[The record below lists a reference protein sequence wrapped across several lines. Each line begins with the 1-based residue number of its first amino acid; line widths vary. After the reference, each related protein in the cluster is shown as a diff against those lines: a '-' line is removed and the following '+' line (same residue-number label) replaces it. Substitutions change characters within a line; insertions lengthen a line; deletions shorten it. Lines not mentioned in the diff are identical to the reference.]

1 MRWRLLACCLVSPFG
16 ALAAQGTEDPPVD
29 SSRLAMNAV
38 PCAGQTITDIVI
50 ITQPPYTARL
60 PGDLDILRT
69 ATRKLHSNTRDKIIR
84 QYLLMD
90 VGDKCNE
97 LRRAESERIMRGQRF
112 LVDARIV
119 AYSDPRG
126 GVRLEVETRDEFSL
140 IVEPN
145 ITLAAPV
152 LRGLRLG
159 ESNLAGDG
167 IYVAAQWRDGGAYRS
182 GVGARYEDYQF
193 LGGRNVLR
201 AFGTRHPQGHDYG
214 VEVLRPYLTDLQR
227 LAWRGNLGGTRTY
240 EGLLSPDV
248 KDNAIMVDR
257 QYQDIGAV
265 GRLGSVGRLR
275 LLGVSISRELVTIA
289 DTLVRVTREGFQPST
304 ITDLPGV
311 YHNQDVTR
319 LNALIGLR
327 RLRYA
332 RVSGFDALTGV
343 QDLRVGIQ
351 TGVLVG
357 RSVGWLGARDRDV
370 FVLGDIYAGYGNQ
383 HSYLGMQ
390 TLSEARRDRDTDRWE
405 GVLTSGRIAWY
416 LKPAEKQ
423 LWLTEVLWS
432 TGTSVRVPYQLTFGD
447 PDGGM
452 HGYARSR
459 TSGAHRL
466 VVRSEQRF
474 RIPSRYRVADFG
486 ASVFVEGG
494 KLWAERVPFADHS
507 PVRGSVGIAL
517 MAAVPPKSRRMWRVD
532 FAMPVGGDPDA
543 GFEIRFTNAD
553 RARTFWRD
561 PRDMQ
566 RARERAVPTSIFT
579 WPRNDR

>member
-1 MRWRLLACCLVSPFG
+1 MRWWLLACCLASPFD
-16 ALAAQGTEDPPVD
+16 ALVAQATEDPPVD

-38 PCAGQTITDIVI
+38 PCAGQTITDIVV

-69 ATRKLHSNTRDKIIR
+69 ATRKLHANTRDKIIR
-84 QYLLMD
+84 QYLLLN
-90 VGDKCNE
+90 VGDKCDE
-97 LRRAESERIMRGQRF
+97 LRRAESERIMRGQTF

-140 IVEPN
+140 ILEPK
-145 ITLAAPV
+145 ITFGAPV
-152 LRGLRLG
+152 LRGLRVG
-159 ESNLAGDG
+159 ERNLAGDA
-167 IYVAAQWRDGGAYRS
+167 IHVSAEWRDGRAYRS
-182 GVGARYEDYQF
+182 GLGARFEDYQF

-201 AFGTRHPQGHDYG
+201 SFGMRNPQGHEYG
-214 VEVLRPYLTDLQR
+214 LEMLRPYLTDLQR
-227 LAWRGNLGGTRTY
+227 VAWRGNIGGTRTY
-240 EGLLSPDV
+240 DALLSPDV
-248 KDNAIMVDR
+248 KDNAIRVDR
-257 QYQDIGAV
+257 QYQDVGAV
-265 GRLGSVGRLR
+265 VRVGPVGRLR
-275 LLGVSISRELVTIA
+275 LLGLSISRELVTIA
-289 DTLVRVTREGFQPST
+289 DDPVRVTRDGFQPSN
-304 ITDLPGV
+304 LPEFPGL
-311 YHNQDVTR
+311 YENRDVTR

-357 RSVGWLGARDRDV
+357 RSVSWLGARDRDA
-370 FVLGDIYAGYGNQ
+370 FVLGDVYAGYGNQ

-423 LWLTEVLWS
+423 MWLTEVLWS

-447 PDGGM
+447 RDGGM
-452 HGYARSR
+452 HGYSQSR

-474 RIPSRYRVADFG
+474 RIPSRYRVGDFG

-494 KLWAERVPFADHS
+494 KLWAERVPFAEHS

-532 FAMPVGGDPDA
+532 FAMPVGGDPDSR
-543 GFEIRFTNAD
+543 FEIRFSNAD
-553 RARTFWRD
+553 HTRTFWRD

-579 WPRNDR
+579 WPRNER